1 MRVNGP
7 FELTHPASP
16 KSSAVSAR
24 AVEKSSPASL
34 LQREPH
40 DTARSRPQTPPHLV
54 VELVSQDE
62 TARFD
67 PVWDGP
73 RLIPA
78 FVAQLMGQAM
88 NQLTPE
94 RRSAAPL
101 ETAYGSA
108 RDARMALLLDRKS

>member
-7 FELTHPASP
+7 FELPHPASP
-16 KSSAVSAR
+16 KSSAVCAR

-40 DTARSRPQTPPHLV
+40 DAAPRRPQNPPHLV

-73 RLIPA
+73 RLVPA
-78 FVAQLMGQAM
+78 FVAQLMGQVM
-88 NQLTPE
+88 PE

>member
-7 FELTHPASP
+7 LELPHPASP
-16 KSSAVSAR
+16 KSSTVCAR
-24 AVEKSSPASL
+24 AVEKISPASL
-34 LQREPH
+34 LQREP
-40 DTARSRPQTPPHLV
+40 DDAAPRRPQTPAHLV

-73 RLIPA
+73 RLVPA
-78 FVAQLMGQAM
+78 FVAQLMGQIM
-88 NQLTPE
+88 PE

>member
-1 MRVNGP
+1 MTGMRMNGP
-7 FELTHPASP
+7 FEMPIAASV
-16 KSSAVSAR
+16 KSSAVTAR
-24 AVEKSSPASL
+24 PVEKPSPASL
-34 LQREPH
+34 LQRQPQ
-40 DTARSRPQTPPHLV
+40 DTASRRPQVPPHLV

-67 PVWDGP
+67 PMWDGP

-78 FVAQLMGQAM
+78 FVAQLMGQIM
-88 NQLTPE
+88 PE
-94 RRSAAPL
+94 RRSAVPL

>member
-7 FELTHPASP
+7 FELSIPASP
-16 KSSAVSAR
+16 KSSAVPAR

-34 LQREPH
+34 LHREPH
-40 DTARSRPQTPPHLV
+40 GTASRQPQTPPHLV
-54 VELVSQDE
+54 VELVSHDE

-67 PVWDGP
+67 PLWDGP

-78 FVAQLMGQAM
+78 FVAQLMGQVM
-88 NQLTPE
+88 PE